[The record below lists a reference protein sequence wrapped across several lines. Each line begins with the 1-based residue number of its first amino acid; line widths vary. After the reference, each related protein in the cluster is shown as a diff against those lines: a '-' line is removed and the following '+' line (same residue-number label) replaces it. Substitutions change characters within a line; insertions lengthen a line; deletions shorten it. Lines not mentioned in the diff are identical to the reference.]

1 LQVLV
6 VQLLEAAYEL
16 AVQRLRVRELGSVDV
31 GVPGEQL
38 VRTLPGEHDFDLLRG
53 LPGEE
58 QVRDRAADQGW
69 VEVLDDLDCVVER
82 LADGLRAAPDALLF
96 EPL

>member
-1 LQVLV
+1 LQVQV

-38 VRTLPGEHDFDLLRG
+38 VSALPGEHDFDLCRG

-69 VEVLDDLDCVVER
+69 VEVLDDLDGAVER